1 MRLPPQ
7 NPPVQREL
15 LPSQACLENAG
26 VEAAATPCDYL
37 PGLAQQIC
45 YAGLYNVHPY

>member
-15 LPSQACLENAG
+15 LPSQARLGNAG
-26 VEAAATPCDYL
+26 VEAAKTVCDAL
-37 PGLAQQIC
+37 PGLAQQLC
-45 YAGLYNVHPY
+45 YAGIYNVQV